1 LTGHFSHANLA
12 LVMKY
17 IPALSFSAAL
27 AVVACDTMN
36 RPLTSSGSFDPLAP
50 AGGGGSSVN
59 TVSGPSFKPG
69 QFVRAAID
77 TTAFFSKRPKG
88 DADADKI
95 LPRDTQMKIVSTDAS
110 YVKVEL
116 DSGEVGF
123 VPSVMVYDPT
133 APAAG
138 LPGDN
143 YSVYPPGGD
152 PGAPLPVF
160 DASGLPPA
168 GSVPP
173 VIDPNTPPFDPNAPG
188 VTPPGTPPAAGAPA
202 TVTPPAELPPGIDDV
217 TPSKPEESKPAGQ

>member
-1 LTGHFSHANLA
+1 
-12 LVMKY
+12 MKY
-17 IPALSFSAAL
+17 IPALSL
-27 AVVACDTMN
+27 TAVLSLVACESMN
-36 RPLTSSGSFDPLAP
+36 RPLTSSGSFDPLSA

-59 TVSGPSFKPG
+59 TVSATSFKPG

-95 LPRDTQMKIVSTDAS
+95 LPRDTQMKIIGTDSS

-116 DSGEVGF
+116 DSGEIGF
-123 VPSVMVYDPT
+123 VPSVMVYDPN

-138 LPGDN
+138 LPEGN
-143 YSVYPPGGD
+143 YTVYPPADGS
-152 PGAPLPVF
+152 APIPVF

-173 VIDPNTPPFDPNAPG
+173 VIDPSTPPFDPNAPG
-188 VTPPGTPPAAGAPA
+188 ATAPAPAAPGAPA
-202 TVTPPAELPPGIDDV
+202 APAPPTELPPGIDDV
-217 TPSKPEESKPAGQ
+217 TPSKPAGQ